1 MIHRASD
8 AGNKD
13 SRDEHRRQDERN
25 GDNRTRHL
33 GHGLE
38 GGILRTQPLL
48 DVRLDGLDHNDGIIH
63 HQTDGQHHAEKRQGI
78 DGKSQH
84 REERKGADEG
94 NRNGDERNE
103 GRPPTLKEN
112 KHHNDDEHH
121 GLEQGLDDFLNAVGD
136 GERGV
141 EGDRVLEPCGKLLRL
156 LLKEFPHLLHGIHR
170 IRAGQ
175 LVDGDD
181 GSILALEAPANIVN
195 LAPEFNTGDI
205 LDPHNRSV
213 WIGANNDVFKFLD
226 RCEASRGGD
235 CEGENLPL
243 GDRLAADLSGGVH
256 FVLRVHRLD
265 HFWNC
270 DVQRGEAVG
279 PYPDA
284 HSIFARAENAHAA
297 DAWNTGK
304 RVVDVDVG
312 VVRQKGGIELAIGR
326 RENENSERRGEGLL
340 DSDAVVFHLRR
351 KLRRGLRLPHL
362 RENLIRRRLGIRAE
376 DHIQVH
382 DAGVGIDRIHVFHAL
397 DAAHLLL
404 DGRGNGLLDR
414 EGVGAHIS
422 CRYLNLRRNDVRI
435 LRDGETRHGNEADN
449 DYDDG
454 DNHRHNR
461 PADEEIRH
469 GVLLRGLGS
478 R

>member
-1 MIHRASD
+1 M
-8 AGNKD
+8 
-13 SRDEHRRQDERN
+13 
-25 GDNRTRHL
+25 
-33 GHGLE
+33 
-38 GGILRTQPLL
+38 
-48 DVRLDGLDHNDGIIH
+48 
-63 HQTDGQHHAEKRQGI
+63 
-78 DGKSQH
+78 
-84 REERKGADEG
+84 
-94 NRNGDERNE
+94 
-103 GRPPTLKEN
+103 KEN
-112 KHHNDDEHH
+112 KHHNNNQHH
-121 GLEQGLDDFLNAVGD
+121 GLEEGLDDFLNAVGD
-136 GERGV
+136 SECGV
-141 EGDRVLEPCGKLLRL
+141 EGNRVLESCGKLLRL
-156 LLKEFPHLLHGIHR
+156 LLEEFPHLLHGIHR

-175 LVDGDD
+175 LVDGDNRR
-181 GSILALEAPANIVN
+181 ILALEAPANVVN
-195 LAPEFNTGDI
+195 LTTEFHTGDI

-213 WIGANNDVFKFLD
+213 WIGANDDVFKFLD
-226 RCEASRGGD
+226 RCEASGGGD
-235 CEGENLPL
+235 REGENLPL
-243 GDRLAADLSGGVH
+243 GNRLAADLSSGVH

-265 HFWNC
+265 HFRNC

-284 HSIFARAENAHAA
+284 HRIFARAENAHAA
-297 DAWNTGK
+297 DSRNTGE

-312 VVRQKGGIELAIGR
+312 VVRQKGGIEFAIGR
-326 RENENSERRGEGLL
+326 RQNKNSERRGEGLL
-340 DSDAVVFHLRR
+340 DRDAVVFHLRR
-351 KLRRGLRLPHL
+351 KLRRRLSLPHL
-362 RENLIRRRLGIRAE
+362 RENLIRRRLGVRAE

-414 EGVGAHIS
+414 EGVSAHIS
-422 CRYLNLRRNDVRI
+422 RRHLNLRRNDVRI
-435 LRDGETRHGNEADN
+435 LRDGKPRHGNEPDN